1 MEVNAIMETLGF
13 SWIGAVFL
21 LCLLAPNLLWTRC
34 RPRDYDPSGEDR
46 RLLTLERI
54 GQVWVTCAALAL
66 RDPPPLPWRPWSWW
80 LIGAAA
86 LMVLYEIWWG
96 RYFAGEKTMADF
108 TSSLLGIPVAG
119 ASLPVAAF
127 FLLGIYRRSPQ
138 LLTGVA
144 VLGVGH
150 IGIHLRHRREIGKES
165 DI

>member
-1 MEVNAIMETLGF
+1 METLGF
-13 SWIGAVFL
+13 SWIGAAFL

-34 RPRDYDPSGEDR
+34 RPRGYDPSGEDR
-46 RLLTLERI
+46 RLLALERI

-80 LIGAAA
+80 LLGAAA
-86 LMVLYEIWWG
+86 LMALYEAWWG

-108 TSSLLGIPVAG
+108 TSSLLGVPVAG

-127 FLLGIYRRSPQ
+127 FLLGIYRRSPL
-138 LLTGVA
+138 LLTGAA

-150 IGIHLRHRREIGKES
+150 IGIHLRHRQEIGKES